1 MYCCCLI
8 CPNLQMAELF
18 FQKAAHIWQLYS
30 LLFFWL
36 SSNSSSGAII
46 CLCIKL
52 GQWGTSVHGSCWL
65 RDLGA
70 AFRGNQRTKPWVTNW
85 EIVLFAALWCTG
97 PLLKQARCVCVSLAI
112 SGARIDEV
120 SWSRECLGEMSA
132 GRWGNF
138 VYCVREKYLELNV
151 ALKLLLSLLPYTF
164 QKEEETK
171 HNVQSIHNA
180 LQLISSRDLN
190 WGLILTFTRT
200 SSSS

>member
-1 MYCCCLI
+1 MAKGVLAREWDGF
-8 CPNLQMAELF
+8 NLNRFHCTADTVAPEWRSSPLSLPLTHSGYLSEEKRLSESLWCTAAAWFAQTSKWQSYF
-18 FQKAAHIWQLYS
+18 FQKATHIWQLYS

-97 PLLKQARCVCVSLAI
+97 TLLKQARCVC
-112 SGARIDEV
+112 
-120 SWSRECLGEMSA
+120 
-132 GRWGNF
+132 
-138 VYCVREKYLELNV
+138 
-151 ALKLLLSLLPYTF
+151 
-164 QKEEETK
+164 
-171 HNVQSIHNA
+171 
-180 LQLISSRDLN
+180 
-190 WGLILTFTRT
+190 
-200 SSSS
+200 